1 VQVGQ
6 LVVLKYKG
14 INPIEQSE
22 KKIGIVL
29 EPYGATH
36 TTLWLVHWGNGK
48 QQWVLEEY
56 LKAVKK
62 CP

>member
-1 VQVGQ
+1 MQIGE

-14 INPIEQSE
+14 VDPLEQSR

-29 EPYGATH
+29 EPYPH
-36 TTLWLVHWGNGK
+36 TTLWLVHWGNGE
-48 QQWVLEEY
+48 QQWVMREY